1 MADHSQAWLETQL
14 VRQLAQVKA
23 PDSLWAQIERARRS
37 QQAQSRMRNTVR
49 MKAGWVFWPA
59 VATILL
65 LATGD
70 LAWEVGRAR
79 ATMRLS
85 DSELAAISTGTG
97 TRIDSSD
104 PAAIRI
110 WVKARTNMDVDL
122 NCGGARKV
130 QLAGARLINFRDKL
144 VAAISYKL
152 DGNDGLMFVSKKGL
166 VFERARA
173 SAAETRLV
181 SWSGRNQSFSLT
193 YPPVRSLD
201 PACVQCHVEGHGQL

>member
-1 MADHSQAWLETQL
+1 M
-14 VRQLAQVKA
+14 RQLAQVKA
-23 PDSLWAQIERARRS
+23 PDSLWAQIERERRS
-37 QQAQSRMRNTVR
+37 QQTQSRVRSTVR
-49 MKAGWVFWPA
+49 VKAGWVLWPA

-85 DSELAAISTGTG
+85 DSDLASISAGTG
-97 TRIDSSD
+97 TRVDSSD
-104 PAAIRI
+104 PAAIRA

-122 NCGGARKV
+122 NCGGAGKV

-166 VFERARA
+166 VFERAR
-173 SAAETRLV
+173 SNAAETRLV
-181 SWSGRNQSFSLT
+181 SWGGRNRSFSLT
-193 YPPVRSLD
+193 YPPVRALD